1 MALEFFFKNFC
12 RKNRWP
18 PLEKKAVFLGRVR
31 PQLEAA
37 AVDLQIDLQ
46 IQVGQADGIG
56 ILFQEFQKKQMA
68 ST

>member
-1 MALEFFFKNFC
+1 L
-12 RKNRWP
+12 
-18 PLEKKAVFLGRVR
+18 KKAGFLGRVR

-46 IQVGQADGIG
+46 IQVGQANGIG

>member
-1 MALEFFFKNFC
+1 L
-12 RKNRWP
+12 
-18 PLEKKAVFLGRVR
+18 KKAGFLGRVR

-56 ILFQEFQKKQMA
+56 ILEELLCQKKQMA